1 METYDDDDAILSQLL
16 DALENENPSVLS
28 PVIEEKCS
36 HETRFKKMDEK
47 DLLELASESI
57 PTNTK
62 RKAMWAFRLY
72 ESWQNWRKSNFADE
86 QDEKSK
92 DL

>member
-1 METYDDDDAILSQLL
+1 M
-16 DALENENPSVLS
+16 
-28 PVIEEKCS
+28 IEEKCS

-92 DL
+92 VSKLFEKTTELLGIYRETNSGL